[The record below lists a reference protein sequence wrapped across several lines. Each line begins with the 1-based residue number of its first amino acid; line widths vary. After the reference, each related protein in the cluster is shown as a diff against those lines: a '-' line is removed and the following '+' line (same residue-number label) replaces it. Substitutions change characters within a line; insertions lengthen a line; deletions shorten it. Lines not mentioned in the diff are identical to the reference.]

1 MREQVKF
8 DMRVPALVK
17 QEGELFVAHCAA
29 LDVTSQ
35 GPSEQKALS
44 NLVEALQLFIET
56 CYEMGTIDQVLKE
69 HGFHPGDVDENVDES
84 GWLNV
89 PLSLV
94 ASNAQ
99 NCAV

>member
-1 MREQVKF
+1 MKEHVKF
-8 DMRVPALVK
+8 DMRVPALVRK
-17 QEGELFVAHCAA
+17 EGDLFVAYCAP

-35 GPSEQKALS
+35 GPSEQKAIS

-56 CYEMGTIDQVLKE
+56 CYEMDTLGEVLKE
-69 HGFHPGDVDENVDES
+69 HGFHPGQGDEDVDES
-84 GWLNV
+84 GWVNV

-99 NCAV
+99 NSAV